1 MKTSR
6 PNQIVSLAAIHPSRH
21 LLERRIAEMGLGVLS
36 ALSRGEITHDQ
47 AQHDLF
53 NLDNYVEIRRRKLS
67 PALLEF
73 FERGMQLE
81 DVVEIVPGNVQP
93 NFEKMSWLA
102 DQIIRRAAR
111 ALPRPAKPAQRR
123 RSA

>member
-6 PNQIVSLAAIHPSRH
+6 PNLIVSLAAIHPSRH

-36 ALSRGEITHDQ
+36 ALGRGEISYDQ
-47 AQHDLF
+47 AQLDLF

-67 PALLEF
+67 PAMIEF

-81 DVVEIVPGNVQP
+81 DVVEIVPENVKP

-102 DQIIRRAAR
+102 DQIIRRVAR
-111 ALPRPAKPAQRR
+111 ALPRPKAAQTR